1 MAGTE
6 KDGYACDATLIH
18 RMPVKPQNQRTMAA
32 TKYYP
37 EDVLVE
43 KFQSNE
49 YGWLDYVN
57 HHSPEWQEEFT
68 AFCKERDLTIN
79 EESAEQFVEWKGDQ
93 LENAQDN

>member
-1 MAGTE
+1 MVG
-6 KDGYACDATLIH
+6 LITSIIILLNG
-18 RMPVKPQNQRTMAA
+18 R
-32 TKYYP
+32 
-37 EDVLVE
+37 VE

-68 AFCKERDLTIN
+68 AFCKERNLTIN

>member
-6 KDGYACDATLIH
+6 EDGYACNATLTTSI
-18 RMPVKPQNQRTMAA
+18 RSKTQNQRTMAA

-37 EDVLVE
+37 EDELVE
-43 KFQSNE
+43 KFQSGE

-68 AFCKERDLTIN
+68 AFCKERNLTIN

-93 LENAQDN
+93 LENSQED

>member
-1 MAGTE
+1 
-6 KDGYACDATLIH
+6 
-18 RMPVKPQNQRTMAA
+18 MAA

-37 EDVLVE
+37 EDELVE
-43 KFQSNE
+43 KFQSGE

-57 HHSPEWQEEFT
+57 HNSPEWQEEFT

-93 LENAQDN
+93 LENAQED

>member
-6 KDGYACDATLIH
+6 EDGYACDATLI
-18 RMPVKPQNQRTMAA
+18 PQKKLN
-32 TKYYP
+32 P
-37 EDVLVE
+37 
-43 KFQSNE
+43 SGE

-93 LENAQDN
+93 LENAQED

>member
-6 KDGYACDATLIH
+6 EDGYACDATLIH
-18 RMPVKPQNQRTMAA
+18 EMKLNQNQRTMAA
-32 TKYYP
+32 TKYFP
-37 EDVLVE
+37 EDELVE
-43 KFQSNE
+43 KFQSGE

-93 LENAQDN
+93 LENEQDN

>member
-1 MAGTE
+1 
-6 KDGYACDATLIH
+6 
-18 RMPVKPQNQRTMAA
+18 MAA

-43 KFQSNE
+43 KFQSGE

-68 AFCKERDLTIN
+68 TFCKERDLTIN

-93 LENAQDN
+93 LEKAQDN

>member
-1 MAGTE
+1 
-6 KDGYACDATLIH
+6 
-18 RMPVKPQNQRTMAA
+18 MAA

-79 EESAEQFVEWKGDQ
+79 EESTTKPNPYVYQIKHITNGARLGTR
-93 LENAQDN
+93 ATGHPPA

>member
-1 MAGTE
+1 
-6 KDGYACDATLIH
+6 
-18 RMPVKPQNQRTMAA
+18 MAA

-57 HHSPEWQEEFT
+57 QSVTSPSMR
-68 AFCKERDLTIN
+68 K
-79 EESAEQFVEWKGDQ
+79 
-93 LENAQDN
+93 AQSSLSSGRETS

>member
-1 MAGTE
+1 
-6 KDGYACDATLIH
+6 
-18 RMPVKPQNQRTMAA
+18 MAA

-57 HHSPEWQEEFT
+57 HHS
-68 AFCKERDLTIN
+68 KERDLTIN